1 VTNRDDSPWRAGAY
15 SATDSRAEPA
25 QDVLESGGRA
35 WPALRWRPPRLAV
48 ALALAGLVV
57 GFGAGYL
64 TGHRSAPR
72 RPLPGVPAALTL
84 TQAGSQCSTQNG
96 HYLELGVQVT
106 NATPATATLHKVHVI
121 LPLGGLSV
129 FAWSWTP
136 CGELPDPAGAGT
148 PGGGTP
154 GGMPVGTVP
163 ATAPIGAR
171 RLAPG
176 ATTWLTVTFRV
187 LVHCPAPLPV
197 EFAVAYDQRGTARK
211 VHLPGFSDLGNVPYA
226 GCPGRFPTGDSP

>member
-15 SATDSRAEPA
+15 SATDDRAEA
-25 QDVLESGGRA
+25 TQDVLESGGRT

-48 ALALAGLVV
+48 ALALAGLVI

-64 TGHRSAPR
+64 TGHRSPAR
-72 RPLPGVPAALTL
+72 RPVHPVPATLTL

-106 NATPATATLHKVHVI
+106 NDTPAAATLRHVQVI
-121 LPLGGLSV
+121 LPLGGLSLV
-129 FAWSWTP
+129 AWSWTP
-136 CGELPDPAGAGT
+136 CGELPAPAGSGT

-154 GGMPVGTVP
+154 GGMPVGSVP
-163 ATAPIGAR
+163 ASAPIGAR
-171 RLAPG
+171 RLTRG
-176 ATTWLTVTFRV
+176 TTTWLTVTFRV

-197 EFAVAYDQRGTARK
+197 EFSVAYDQQGSARS
-211 VHLPGFSDLGNVPYA
+211 VRLPGFSDLGNVPYA